1 MNKTAIITGGAD
13 GIGKSIFELFLLK
26 DYNSVVIDKD
36 SERIEDLRSKYKE
49 KTLFFNAD
57 VSDYTMME
65 RVFEEIYDT
74 FNNIFVLVNNAGIHT
89 HDLLENM
96 SEEKWK
102 NTINI
107 NLNSVFNCSKFAVR
121 YMKRE
126 KCGRIINISSMSAE
140 RGSYRHTHYCASK
153 AGIVGFTKALAKEVG
168 IYNIT
173 VNSVC
178 PGIVVTKMQTD
189 NLFYEKKDQWM
200 KEMSIKRFGKPS
212 DIANAVY
219 FLSSEDAGWITGQSL
234 HVNGGIVMH

>member
-13 GIGKSIFELFLLK
+13 GIGKSIFELFLSQ

-57 VSDYTMME
+57 VSDYMAMK

-89 HDLLENM
+89 YDLLENM

-102 NTINI
+102 DTINI
-107 NLNSVFNCSKFAVR
+107 NLNSVFYCSKFAVR

-126 KCGRIINISSMSAE
+126 KCGRIINISSMSAI
-140 RGSYRHTHYCASK
+140 RGSYGHTHYCASK
-153 AGIVGFTKALAKEVG
+153 AAIVSLTKALAKEVG

>member
-1 MNKTAIITGGAD
+1 
-13 GIGKSIFELFLLK
+13 
-26 DYNSVVIDKD
+26 
-36 SERIEDLRSKYKE
+36 
-49 KTLFFNAD
+49 
-57 VSDYTMME
+57 
-65 RVFEEIYDT
+65 
-74 FNNIFVLVNNAGIHT
+74 
-89 HDLLENM
+89 
-96 SEEKWK
+96 
-102 NTINI
+102 
-107 NLNSVFNCSKFAVR
+107 
-121 YMKRE
+121 MKRE

-153 AGIVGFTKALAKEVG
+153 AGVIGLTRALAKEVG
-168 IYNIT
+168 VYNIT